1 MEKIIIYTNESCGYC
16 KSIKQELEKNNI
28 KFVEKLTLDFKDEWQ
43 QVVELTG
50 FSNVPMISFKN
61 NYFAPGRDYN
71 SPVHLVNILE
81 NFEEVKSTETRQ
93 ILERTKTLNYNINI
107 AFTRLE
113 QVLRQIET
121 KLKPEENEH
130 ESTS

>member
-1 MEKIIIYTNESCGYC
+1 MKKIEIYTNESCGYC

>member
-1 MEKIIIYTNESCGYC
+1 
-16 KSIKQELEKNNI
+16 
-28 KFVEKLTLDFKDEWQ
+28 
-43 QVVELTG
+43 
-50 FSNVPMISFKN
+50 MISFKN